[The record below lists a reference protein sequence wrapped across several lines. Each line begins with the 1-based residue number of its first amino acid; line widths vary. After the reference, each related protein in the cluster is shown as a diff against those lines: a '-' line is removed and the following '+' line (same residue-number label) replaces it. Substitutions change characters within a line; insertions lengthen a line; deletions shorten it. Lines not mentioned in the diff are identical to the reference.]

1 MKGLV
6 FTMKKIISAILAC
19 AFVFAMAFTTFAA
32 VSPSAPIIEETTTD
46 KPTDIDPT
54 IDQSTTDKG
63 ETDKTTDKGESD
75 KTTDI
80 GGADKT
86 TDVGDVDET
95 TTVKGDEDNTT
106 KNDVTSDKGP
116 VSPDT
121 GSHVGKTISAAA
133 IVAVALSGAVV
144 YTTKKKAE

>member
-1 MKGLV
+1 
-6 FTMKKIISAILAC
+6 MKKLISAILAC

-54 IDQSTTDKG
+54 IDQTTTGTSTETTTVKGDK
-63 ETDKTTDKGESD
+63 ETTTVKGDKET
-75 KTTDI
+75 
-80 GGADKT
+80 T

-95 TTVKGDEDNTT
+95 TTVKGDEEATT

-121 GSHVGKTISAAA
+121 GSHVGKTVSAAA
-133 IVAVALSGAVV
+133 IVAVALAGAVV